1 MWKYCIAV
9 DALGIR
15 EYINIKHK
23 GLNIAGFLI
32 VYLINFNY
40 SRYTCNL
47 FSYFIFCS
55 YINNAKITS
64 INGNVEVIKKIICL
78 SM

>member
-9 DALGIR
+9 DALGNR

-32 VYLINFNY
+32 VYLINLNY

-55 YINNAKITS
+55 FINNAKITS
-64 INGNVEVIKKIICL
+64 VNGNVEVIKKIICL